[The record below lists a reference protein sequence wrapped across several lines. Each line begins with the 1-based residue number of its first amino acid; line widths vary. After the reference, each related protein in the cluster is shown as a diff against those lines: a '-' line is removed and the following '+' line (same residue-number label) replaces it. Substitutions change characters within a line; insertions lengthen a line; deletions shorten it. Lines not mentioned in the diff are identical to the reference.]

1 MNTLTR
7 SILAM
12 IVATGLAAGCQQ
24 ETTEQA
30 ATEEATAGD
39 TENARTSL
47 EAISGA
53 WEQAVSAGNPAGL
66 SDHYADDAV
75 MLPED
80 MPRAEGRAA
89 IEARLAEIFSGVSG
103 ASLTLTT
110 DHIVVSESGD
120 LAYAFGTADQSGTTT
135 EGETYQSTGKWV
147 VVMKNVGGEWK
158 VVADIWNSDA
168 ASSGGSADISA
179 SGSEESGMEEAPT
192 PADTP

>member
-1 MNTLTR
+1 M
-7 SILAM
+7 S
-12 IVATGLAAGCQQ
+12 
-24 ETTEQA
+24 
-30 ATEEATAGD
+30 
-39 TENARTSL
+39 S
-47 EAISGA
+47 
-53 WEQAVSAGNPAGL
+53 PA
-66 SDHYADDAV
+66 SY
-75 MLPED
+75 
-80 MPRAEGRAA
+80 
-89 IEARLAEIFSGVSG
+89 
-103 ASLTLTT
+103 TLTT
-110 DHIVVSESGD
+110 DDIVVSESGD